1 MRLSILSNWELEV
14 MGRLCCV
21 TMMFVFLIS
30 RTRSSMEFHVVE
42 SNSGWGVDSCDLI
55 NIQKIN
61 PLYHILDEKILF
73 VPNSVFDLVDQEIA
87 EYYNGYLPSI
97 HGDSL
102 RLGVLLSVV
111 LPFVSEKARAKKAIQ
126 VWKMECWSC
135 IALVLWTWYA
145 NHCVICNPIVVMVVC
160 SSLWVFLNPQKSVC
174 LDYWENN
181 VKFTPFSPKSI
192 WSIGAI
198 ITSPTTGL
206 FSG

>member
-1 MRLSILSNWELEV
+1 M
-14 MGRLCCV
+14 LCDDDVCV
-21 TMMFVFLIS
+21 FDITNAI
-30 RTRSSMEFHVVE
+30 
-42 SNSGWGVDSCDLI
+42 VDGIPYSCDLI

-126 VWKMECWSC
+126 V
-135 IALVLWTWYA
+135 
-145 NHCVICNPIVVMVVC
+145 
-160 SSLWVFLNPQKSVC
+160 
-174 LDYWENN
+174 
-181 VKFTPFSPKSI
+181 
-192 WSIGAI
+192 
-198 ITSPTTGL
+198 
-206 FSG
+206 

>member
-1 MRLSILSNWELEV
+1 MRSSGHSRHKLGIWTTWALCITMRLSILSNWELEV

-126 VWKMECWSC
+126 VWKG
-135 IALVLWTWYA
+135 
-145 NHCVICNPIVVMVVC
+145 
-160 SSLWVFLNPQKSVC
+160 SV
-174 LDYWENN
+174 
-181 VKFTPFSPKSI
+181 
-192 WSIGAI
+192 GHA
-198 ITSPTTGL
+198 
-206 FSG
+206 

>member
-21 TMMFVFLIS
+21 TMMFVFLI
-30 RTRSSMEFHVVE
+30 
-42 SNSGWGVDSCDLI
+42 SCDLI

-126 VWKMECWSC
+126 V
-135 IALVLWTWYA
+135 
-145 NHCVICNPIVVMVVC
+145 
-160 SSLWVFLNPQKSVC
+160 
-174 LDYWENN
+174 
-181 VKFTPFSPKSI
+181 
-192 WSIGAI
+192 
-198 ITSPTTGL
+198 
-206 FSG
+206 